1 MTIFRTYFKVMKKYS
16 AMLILYT
23 VILVIFA
30 AANMKTGGSTAGFS
44 AEKPDI
50 AVVNQDEGSALSA
63 GLLAYL
69 DENAAVREEKEAGE
83 ALSDALF
90 YRDVSYII
98 TIPED
103 FEKLLLAGDL
113 PEIEVQSVG
122 DYEAAYAEMLLETW
136 IQTAQL
142 YCGQANTAAG
152 LASGIET
159 AAQADDGGESATAAA
174 SETQTDNGSGTV
186 QTGVLSAGEIA
197 DKTNETLAKQARV
210 ELTTSL
216 DTDALA
222 LAKFFFNFLN
232 YSLLAGCV
240 YVIAVILSS
249 FREEHVQ
256 RRASVSAMHY
266 RKQNGQLLLA
276 NAVFALVLWVLYM
289 VLALILL
296 KDALLSAHGLCYL
309 LNSFVFAACALSIGF
324 LIGNLTTNKGALS
337 GIINVV
343 ALGSSFLCG
352 SFVPV
357 EWLPDWVLAAAHVLP
372 SYWFIQNN
380 EEIAHLET
388 FDLVSLRPLLA
399 RGAVVIAF
407 TLLFILCTNLITR
420 KKRVAFLL
428 TK

>member
-1 MTIFRTYFKVMKKYS
+1 MKKYS
-16 AMLILYT
+16 AMVILYS
-23 VILVIFA
+23 VMLVIFA
-30 AANMKTGGSTAGFS
+30 AVNMQTDDNAAGFS

-50 AVVNQDEGSALSA
+50 AVVNKDEGSALA
-63 GLLAYL
+63 DGLYSYL
-69 DENAAVREEKEAGE
+69 DENAVVSKMDKTDE

-103 FEKLLLAGDL
+103 FEETLLAGGS

-122 DYEAAYAEMLLETW
+122 DYEAAYAEMMLESW
-136 IQTAQL
+136 IQTAQF
-142 YCGQANTAAG
+142 YCGQMTKAAAAAEIQADNG
-152 LASGIET
+152 AGADET
-159 AAQADDGGESATAAA
+159 AKTQADNAIA
-174 SETQTDNGSGTV
+174 SV
-186 QTGVLSAGEIA
+186 AEIA
-197 DKTNETLAKQARV
+197 EKTNETLAKQARV

-222 LAKFFFNFLN
+222 VTKFYFNFMN

-240 YVIAVILSS
+240 YVIATILSS
-249 FREEHVQ
+249 FRSEHVQ
-256 RRASVSAMHY
+256 KRAAVSAMHY

-276 NAVFALVLWVLYM
+276 NAVFALVLWALYM
-289 VLALILL
+289 ALSVILL
-296 KDALLSAHGLCYL
+296 KDAMISAHGLCYL
-309 LNSFVFAACALSIGF
+309 LNSLVFAVCALSIGF

-380 EEIAHLET
+380 EAIAHIET
-388 FDLVSLRPLLA
+388 FDFVSIRPLLA
-399 RGAVVIAF
+399 RGGVVVAF
-407 TLLFILCTNLITR
+407 TVLFVVCTNVITQ
-420 KKRVAFLL
+420 KKQIQ
-428 TK
+428 